1 MKPVSS
7 APAHQEEGGCL
18 NAQVAWEARD
28 PRDAEERGRL
38 GATVGI
44 FLREA
49 GRPSCLLWVP
59 FLLST
64 LSPAETFLWE
74 PGWFPANAQRTLSS
88 GAGWAAAEM
97 RLTWPSVRVRGRPR
111 QATGPTPSTQD
122 HRRAQL
128 GSAEGGGGLLC
139 WGDPSSAPETWGK
152 GQHPGGWG
160 QHLGPHSI

>member
-1 MKPVSS
+1 MKPLSS
-7 APAHQEEGGCL
+7 VPAHQEVGGCL

-28 PRDAEERGRL
+28 PRDAEERGSL

-74 PGWFPANAQRTLSS
+74 PPPPVL
-88 GAGWAAAEM
+88 
-97 RLTWPSVRVRGRPR
+97 RGDFLVGLGR
-111 QATGPTPSTQD
+111 QLQ
-122 HRRAQL
+122 
-128 GSAEGGGGLLC
+128 
-139 WGDPSSAPETWGK
+139 K
-152 GQHPGGWG
+152 
-160 QHLGPHSI
+160 